1 MKKILFTSITFK
13 NYAGSELVTVSQ
25 AEYFQQNDWHVDV
38 FCLEYGEPL
47 RSAFKDINVYTI
59 ENKENL
65 LSEYDLIIA
74 RQYPV
79 LDYVLFTLKIKS
91 KKIYYECVSYRIPV
105 DSYPTYYKDLS
116 MIGAVSER
124 VENELC
130 KKGYDLANV
139 YRLPN
144 YATKEYFDIEYQC
157 HKELQN
163 IAIVSNHVPDE
174 LEDFKK
180 YAEKHSSIN
189 VDIYGMH
196 HQYVLVTPELLK
208 KYDVIVSVG
217 KTIFYALAIGI
228 PSYTYDEVC
237 TEGYITIENY
247 KKNFDNNMAYNLE
260 YNKKT
265 GEEIFKEITSEYK
278 TTCSQTKV
286 LKKYARR
293 DFYFDD
299 LMERFLETLDKYS
312 DMNYEI
318 LYKKYPILGYTSR
331 TYVEEVYFLK
341 KEVMR
346 WYNKSLELGD
356 LYQQEIK
363 KTMNALNQY
372 EQATNNFN
380 QVINSKG
387 WKVLEI
393 LRKAKF
399 WRK

>member
-1 MKKILFTSITFK
+1 MKKILFTSVIFK
-13 NYAGSELVTVSQ
+13 NYAGSELVTASQ
-25 AEYFQQNDWHVDV
+25 AEHFQQKNWHVDI
-38 FCLEYGEPL
+38 FCLEYEEPL
-47 RSAFKDINVYTI
+47 KSTFKNLNVYTV
-59 ENKENL
+59 ENQEEL
-65 LSEYDLIIA
+65 LSEYDLIIS

-79 LDYVLFTLKIKS
+79 LDYILFTLKIKA
-91 KKIYYECVSYRIPV
+91 KKIYYECVSYRIPI
-105 DSYPTYYKDLS
+105 DSYPIYYKELT

-124 VENELC
+124 VENELT
-130 KKGYDLANV
+130 KKGYDLQKV
-139 YRLPN
+139 YRMPN
-144 YATKEYFDIEYQC
+144 YATKEYFNVKYECSNVI
-157 HKELQN
+157 KK
-163 IAIVSNHVPDE
+163 IAIISNHVPGE
-174 LEDFKK
+174 LEQFKE
-180 YAEKHSSIN
+180 YTEIHSDIN

-196 HQYVLVTPELLK
+196 HQYTLVTPALLK
-208 KYDVIVSVG
+208 KYDVVISVG

-228 PSYTYDEVC
+228 PCYTYDEVC
-237 TEGYITIENY
+237 TEGYITVNNY
-247 KKNFDNNMAYNLE
+247 QKNFNHNMAYNLE

-265 GEEIFKEITSEYK
+265 GEEIFKEIISEYK

-286 LKKYARR
+286 LKEYARR

-318 LYKKYPILGYTSR
+318 LYKKYPILEYTSR
-331 TYVEEVYFLK
+331 TYVEEVFFLK

-356 LYQQEIK
+356 LYQEEIK
-363 KTMNALNQY
+363 KTVNALSQY

-387 WKVLEI
+387 WKFLEF
-393 LRKAKF
+393 LRKAKI